1 MFFKRKLYDRLL
13 DWKSRSRGRTA
24 LMIEGAR
31 RVGKSKLVETFGKR
45 EYRSCAIVDFGKA
58 TKSVIRVFEDES
70 DNVEIFLKR
79 LSAVVGVPF
88 YERETLIVFDEVQLY
103 PKARAMIKYLVENG
117 KYDYIETGSLVS
129 IRKNVKDIVIPSEE
143 RSIRLDPMDFEE
155 YLWALGDETTVPYL
169 RESYESDRAL
179 GGGTFE
185 KLMKLWREYL
195 LVGGMPQSVTEF
207 ANTRSFEASDEVKR
221 DILSLYRK
229 DIAKADDK
237 DVQKIYAIFDELPN
251 QLSRPSGSK
260 TYRLSE
266 LDKAARMRE
275 YEDAFKWLENA
286 HIVMNCVNATDPSGV
301 GLAQSQDHTTFK
313 SYMCDTGLLVTHTFR
328 DSGFSDNAFYEEIL
342 DDNLSINEG
351 MLAENIVAQ
360 MMKTS
365 REKLF
370 YYSRADRDD
379 RANRMEVDFL
389 TIQNGKVCPVEV
401 KSADYRQHASLD
413 KFVDRFSDKIGVP
426 HILYT
431 KDVIKENGIRYLPL
445 PMAMFI

>member
-1 MFFKRKLYDRLL
+1 
-13 DWKSRSRGRTA
+13 
-24 LMIEGAR
+24 
-31 RVGKSKLVETFGKR
+31 
-45 EYRSCAIVDFGKA
+45 
-58 TKSVIRVFEDES
+58 
-70 DNVEIFLKR
+70 
-79 LSAVVGVPF
+79 
-88 YERETLIVFDEVQLY
+88 
-103 PKARAMIKYLVENG
+103 MIKYLVENG

-155 YLWALGDETTVPYL
+155 FLWALGDETMIPYL
-169 RESYESDRAL
+169 RESYESNHAL

-185 KLMKLWREYL
+185 KLMKTWREYL
-195 LVGGMPQSVTEF
+195 LVGGMPQSVAEF
-207 ANTRSFEASDEVKR
+207 ADSRSFEAADEVKR

-237 DVQKIYAIFDELPN
+237 DVQKIYAIFDGLPN

-313 SYMCDTGLLVTHTFR
+313 SYMCDTGLLITHTFR
-328 DSGFSDNAFYEEIL
+328 DSGFSDNTFYEEIL
-342 DDNLSINEG
+342 DDNLSVNEG
-351 MLAENIVAQ
+351 MLVENIVAQ

-370 YYSRADRDD
+370 YYSRADRND
-379 RANRMEVDFL
+379 RSNRMEIDFL
-389 TIQNGKVCPVEV
+389 TIQHGKVCPVEV

-413 KFVDRFSDKIGVP
+413 KFVGRFSDKIGTP
-426 HILYT
+426 YILYA
-431 KDVIKENGIRYLPL
+431 KDVKVGNGIRYLPL